1 MSDLLSQAE
10 IDALL
15 NGMGGGDLDVGDA
28 EDEDTSVY
36 SENAVEEM
44 EERGI
49 VKPYDLANQERIVRG
64 RMPTLEMINER
75 FARLLRVSIF
85 NFLRRAS
92 EIFIS
97 SIQIKKFSDFAQ
109 GLLGSLVAVA
119 FLKMRHLK
127 VKNLR
132 RLKCASYF

>member
-28 EDEDTSVY
+28 EEEDSVY
-36 SENAVEEM
+36 SEDDVEEM

-49 VKPYDLANQERIVRG
+49 VKSYDLANQERIVRG

-97 SIQIKKFSDFAQ
+97 SIQIKKFSDF
-109 GLLGSLVAVA
+109 
-119 FLKMRHLK
+119 
-127 VKNLR
+127 
-132 RLKCASYF
+132 